1 MSDKQTALI
10 ADVQALTGKTWTG
23 PAPVKPIPEPIV
35 PQEVNMQF
43 LPKPIRLFDAA
54 VGVGVNKVVQV
65 APLSGPYLG
74 NPVLF
79 NTRNEA
85 QRAHA
90 AAVAAEQARQT
101 QETAESIGLAIP
113 APHRKRTEPVAPA
126 IDPAP
131 VAETTVQE

>member
-1 MSDKQTALI
+1 MRT
-10 ADVQALTGKTWTG
+10 
-23 PAPVKPIPEPIV
+23 
-35 PQEVNMQF
+35 
-43 LPKPIRLFDAA
+43 
-54 VGVGVNKVVQV
+54 
-65 APLSGPYLG
+65 PYLG

>member
-54 VGVGVNKVVQV
+54 VGVGV
-65 APLSGPYLG
+65 SGPYLG